1 MESIIILFI
10 LFGLLL
16 LRIPIYI
23 CLYLTGVL
31 GLWIFTGMDLTFVA
45 QTMLQK
51 LDNFSLLSIP
61 FFILMGAVM
70 VRGQSAT
77 RLVQFAW
84 KFVSWL
90 PGGLGITAVVS
101 SGVFGAISGSAIS
114 TVVTIGGVMFPHMDK
129 YRYPKDFSVGLVT
142 AAAILGIIIPPS
154 IIMIVCAL
162 TAGESVVRLFA
173 AGYLPGILIMI
184 MLSLYAWWEARRKGV
199 GRETLEHFD
208 FKGLLTAGKNAFF
221 AIFIIAV
228 LFAGIYSGAFT
239 ITEASVVSCVLIL
252 VVEMIIYRAVSLKD
266 LKELLISS
274 GVISGALVITVSGA
288 GVISEYIILRQIP
301 QKMLE
306 ISMTYIPNASVY
318 LAFTC
323 VVLLIIGTLDRRDYD
338 SGAYHD
344 AHRQS
349 SGHRP
354 HSLLPSFLGG
364 AWYRVYHAAAGTAAL
379 HRAGNYS
386 AGFCQRHQSYLRT
399 FDYLHCRAVYYR
411 VCAMAFHRDSQSAS
425 GSGLSSHSNSE
436 CSIRSAEMSRKAST
450 DAKISF

>member
-1 MESIIILFI
+1 MESIIILLI
-10 LFGLLL
+10 LLGLLL

-31 GLWIFTGMDLTFVA
+31 GLLIFTSMDMTFVA

-90 PGGLGITAVVS
+90 PGGLGITAVIS

-142 AAAILGIIIPPS
+142 AASILGIIIPPS

-173 AGYLPGILIMI
+173 AGYLPGVIIMV
-184 MLSLYAWWEARRKGV
+184 MLSLYAYWESRRKGL
-199 GRETLEHFD
+199 GKEALERFD
-208 FKGLLTAGKNAFF
+208 LKGLLIAGKNAFF
-221 AIFIIAV
+221 AVVIIGV
-228 LFAGIYSGAFT
+228 LFGGIYSGAFT

-252 VVEMIIYRAVSLKD
+252 IVEMLIYRAVSLKD

-274 GVISGALVITVSGA
+274 GIVSGALVITVSGA
-288 GVISEYIILRQIP
+288 GVISEYIILREIP
-301 QKMLE
+301 QKILE
-306 ISMTYIPNASVY
+306 LSMAYIPNAWVF
-318 LAFTC
+318 LVFTC
-323 VVLLIIGTLDRRDYD
+323 VVLLIIGTFMDQI
-338 SGAYHD
+338 GAIMILVPIMMPI
-344 AHRQS
+344 AHHLGIDPIHYCLLFTVGLGIGYITPPLGLLLYTAQAITRLEFVKIV
-349 SGHRP
+349 RAIYP
-354 HSLLPSFLGG
+354 SLIIYIVALFILAFVPWLSTVVPNLLLGP
-364 AWYRVYHAAAGTAAL
+364 A
-379 HRAGNYS
+379 
-386 AGFCQRHQSYLRT
+386 
-399 FDYLHCRAVYYR
+399 
-411 VCAMAFHRDSQSAS
+411 
-425 GSGLSSHSNSE
+425 
-436 CSIRSAEMSRKAST
+436 
-450 DAKISF
+450 

>member
-1 MESIIILFI
+1 MESIIILLI

-31 GLWIFTGMDLTFVA
+31 GLLIFTSMDMTFVA

-90 PGGLGITAVVS
+90 PGGLGITAVIS

-142 AAAILGIIIPPS
+142 AASILGIIIPPS

-173 AGYLPGILIMI
+173 AGYLPGMIIMV
-184 MLSLYAWWEARRKGV
+184 MLSLYAYWESRRKGL
-199 GRETLEHFD
+199 GKEALERFD
-208 FKGLLTAGKNAFF
+208 LKGLLTAGKNAFF
-221 AIFIIAV
+221 AVVIIAV
-228 LFAGIYSGAFT
+228 LFGGIYSGAFT

-252 VVEMIIYRAVSLKD
+252 IVEMLIYRAVSLKD

-274 GVISGALVITVSGA
+274 GIVSGALVITVSGA
-288 GVISEYIILRQIP
+288 GVISEYIILREIP
-301 QKMLE
+301 QKILE
-306 ISMTYIPNASVY
+306 LSMAYIPNAWVF
-318 LAFTC
+318 LVFTC
-323 VVLLIIGTLDRRDYD
+323 VVLLIIGTFMDQI
-338 SGAYHD
+338 GAIMILVPIMMPI
-344 AHRQS
+344 AHHLGIDPIHYCLLFTVGLGIGYITPPLGLLLYTAQAITRLEFVTIV
-349 SGHRP
+349 RAIYP
-354 HSLLPSFLGG
+354 SLIIYIVALFILAFVPWLSTVVPNLLLGP
-364 AWYRVYHAAAGTAAL
+364 A
-379 HRAGNYS
+379 
-386 AGFCQRHQSYLRT
+386 
-399 FDYLHCRAVYYR
+399 
-411 VCAMAFHRDSQSAS
+411 
-425 GSGLSSHSNSE
+425 
-436 CSIRSAEMSRKAST
+436 
-450 DAKISF
+450 

>member
-45 QTMLQK
+45 QTMLKK

-77 RLVQFAW
+77 RLVQLAW

-129 YRYPKDFSVGLVT
+129 YKYPKDFSVGLVT

-173 AGYLPGILIMI
+173 AGYLPGLLIMI
-184 MLSLYAWWEARRKGV
+184 LLSLYAWWESRRKGL
-199 GRETLEHFD
+199 GKETLERFD
-208 FKGLLTAGKNAFF
+208 FKGLCIAGKNAFF
-221 AIFIIAV
+221 AVFIIAV
-228 LFAGIYSGAFT
+228 LFGGIYSGAFT

-252 VVEMIIYRAVSLKD
+252 VVEMLIYRSVSLKD
-266 LKELLISS
+266 LKELMISS

-323 VVLLIIGTLDRRDYD
+323 VVLLIIGTFMDQIGAIMILVPIMMPIANHLGIDPIHYCLIFTVGLGIGYITPPLGLLLYTAQAITRLDFVKVTRAIY
-338 SGAYHD
+338 A
-344 AHRQS
+344 
-349 SGHRP
+349 P
-354 HSLLPSFLGG
+354 LLIYIVALFVIAFVPWLSTVIPNMLLGPG
-364 AWYRVYHAAAGTAAL
+364 
-379 HRAGNYS
+379 
-386 AGFCQRHQSYLRT
+386 
-399 FDYLHCRAVYYR
+399 
-411 VCAMAFHRDSQSAS
+411 
-425 GSGLSSHSNSE
+425 
-436 CSIRSAEMSRKAST
+436 
-450 DAKISF
+450 

>member
-1 MESIIILFI
+1 MESIIILLI
-10 LFGLLL
+10 LLGLLL

-31 GLWIFTGMDLTFVA
+31 GLLIFTSMDMTFVA

-90 PGGLGITAVVS
+90 PGGLGITAVIS

-142 AAAILGIIIPPS
+142 AASILGIIIPPS

-173 AGYLPGILIMI
+173 AGYLPGMIIMV
-184 MLSLYAWWEARRKGV
+184 MLSLYAYWESRRKGL
-199 GRETLEHFD
+199 GKEALERFD
-208 FKGLLTAGKNAFF
+208 LKGLLTAGKNAFF
-221 AIFIIAV
+221 AVVIIAV
-228 LFAGIYSGAFT
+228 LFGGIYSGAFT

-252 VVEMIIYRAVSLKD
+252 IVEMLIYRAVSLKD

-274 GVISGALVITVSGA
+274 GIVSGALVITVSGA
-288 GVISEYIILRQIP
+288 GVISEYIILREIP
-301 QKMLE
+301 QKILE
-306 ISMTYIPNASVY
+306 LSMAYIPNAWVF
-318 LAFTC
+318 LVFTC
-323 VVLLIIGTLDRRDYD
+323 VVLLIIGTFMDQI
-338 SGAYHD
+338 GAIMILVPIMMPI
-344 AHRQS
+344 AHHLGIDPIHYCLLFTVGLGIGYITPPLGLLLYTAQAITRLEFVTIV
-349 SGHRP
+349 RAIYP
-354 HSLLPSFLGG
+354 SLIIYIVALFILAFVPWLSTVVPNLLLGP
-364 AWYRVYHAAAGTAAL
+364 A
-379 HRAGNYS
+379 
-386 AGFCQRHQSYLRT
+386 
-399 FDYLHCRAVYYR
+399 
-411 VCAMAFHRDSQSAS
+411 
-425 GSGLSSHSNSE
+425 
-436 CSIRSAEMSRKAST
+436 
-450 DAKISF
+450 

>member
-1 MESIIILFI
+1 
-10 LFGLLL
+10 LLL

-23 CLYLTGVL
+23 SLYLTGVL
-31 GLWIFTGMDLTFVA
+31 GLWIFTSMDFTFVA
-45 QTMLQK
+45 QTMLKK

-90 PGGLGITAVVS
+90 PGGLGITAVIS

-142 AAAILGIIIPPS
+142 AASILGIIIPPS

-173 AGYLPGILIMI
+173 AGYLPGIMIMV
-184 MLSLYAWWEARRKGV
+184 MLSLYAYWESRRKGL
-199 GRETLEHFD
+199 GKEALEKFD
-208 FKGLLTAGKNAFF
+208 LKGLLIAGKNAFF
-221 AIFIIAV
+221 AVLIIGV

-252 VVEMIIYRAVSLKD
+252 IVEMCIYRAVSLKD

-274 GVISGALVITVSGA
+274 GIVSGALVITVSGA
-288 GVISEYIILRQIP
+288 GVISEYIILREIP
-301 QKMLE
+301 QKILE
-306 ISMTYIPNASVY
+306 IAMVYIPNAWTY

-323 VVLLIIGTLDRRDYD
+323 VVLLIIGTFMDQIGAIMILVPIMMPIATHLGIDPIHYCLIFTVGLGIGYITPPLGLLLYTAQAITRLDFVKVSRAIY
-338 SGAYHD
+338 
-344 AHRQS
+344 
-349 SGHRP
+349 P
-354 HSLLPSFLGG
+354 SLIIYTISLFILAFVPWLSTVVPNLLLGPG
-364 AWYRVYHAAAGTAAL
+364 
-379 HRAGNYS
+379 
-386 AGFCQRHQSYLRT
+386 
-399 FDYLHCRAVYYR
+399 
-411 VCAMAFHRDSQSAS
+411 
-425 GSGLSSHSNSE
+425 
-436 CSIRSAEMSRKAST
+436 
-450 DAKISF
+450 

>member
-10 LFGLLL
+10 LLGLLL

-31 GLWIFTGMDLTFVA
+31 GLWFFTSMDLTFVA
-45 QTMLQK
+45 QTMLKK

-90 PGGLGITAVVS
+90 PGGLGITAVIS

-142 AAAILGIIIPPS
+142 AASILGIIIPPS

-173 AGYLPGILIMI
+173 AGYLPGVLIMA
-184 MLSLYAWWEARRKGV
+184 MLSFYAFWESRRKGL
-199 GRETLEHFD
+199 GKEALERFD
-208 FKGLLTAGKNAFF
+208 FKGLLAAGKNAFF
-221 AIFIIAV
+221 AVFIIFV
-228 LFAGIYSGAFT
+228 LFGGIYSGAF
-239 ITEASVVSCVLIL
+239 IIPEASVVSCVLIL
-252 VVEMIIYRAVSLKD
+252 IVEMLIYRAVSLKD
-266 LKELLISS
+266 LKELLLSS
-274 GVISGALVITVSGA
+274 GVVSGALVITVSGA
-288 GVISEYIILRQIP
+288 GVISEYIILRGIP
-301 QKMLE
+301 QKILALAMV
-306 ISMTYIPNASVY
+306 YIPNAWVY

-323 VVLLIIGTLDRRDYD
+323 VVLLIIGTFMDQIGAIMILVPIMMPIANHLGIDPIHYCLIFTVGLGIGYITPPLGLLLYTAQAITRLDFFKIVRAIY
-338 SGAYHD
+338 
-344 AHRQS
+344 
-349 SGHRP
+349 P
-354 HSLLPSFLGG
+354 SLIIYIVALFILAFVPWLSTVVPNLLLGP
-364 AWYRVYHAAAGTAAL
+364 A
-379 HRAGNYS
+379 
-386 AGFCQRHQSYLRT
+386 
-399 FDYLHCRAVYYR
+399 
-411 VCAMAFHRDSQSAS
+411 
-425 GSGLSSHSNSE
+425 
-436 CSIRSAEMSRKAST
+436 
-450 DAKISF
+450 